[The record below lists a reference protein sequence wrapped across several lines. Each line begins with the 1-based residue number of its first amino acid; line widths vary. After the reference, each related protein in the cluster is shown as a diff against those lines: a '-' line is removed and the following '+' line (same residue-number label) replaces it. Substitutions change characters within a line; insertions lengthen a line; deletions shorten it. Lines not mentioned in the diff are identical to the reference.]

1 MEQKKYP
8 TRDGY
13 CRTNVSTEDD
23 FELTFKDEF
32 FKHVIKTLDKTEGTN
47 VDKIDFHTDLCWKSQ
62 LNMAPKKAA
71 LEQIANA
78 RKEVEQVRFRA
89 CKTK

>member
-1 MEQKKYP
+1 MSCAIQEFQWRKLQFKSSLNSVAEKKI
-8 TRDGY
+8 
-13 CRTNVSTEDD
+13 EA
-23 FELTFKDEF
+23 
-32 FKHVIKTLDKTEGTN
+32 N

-78 RKEVEQVRFRA
+78 RKEVEQVIFRT